1 MCIRDSYRFLEMGI
15 EPFMVTSAVT
25 GVLAQRLVR
34 RICPQCAVSYEPGPD
49 ELSFYRSVGGQG
61 MTFRRGTGCAFC
73 AHTGFRGRIGVFE
86 VLRIS
91 DAVKRLLVRDA
102 PPEALRERALIE
114 GMTTLRSAGL
124 AKIDEGLTTIPEV
137 MRSVHLSEDSGA

>member
-1 MCIRDSYRFLEMGI
+1 MGI

-34 RICPQCAVSYEPGPD
+34 RICPQCGVDYEPAAD
-49 ELSFYRSVGGQG
+49 ELSFYRSVGGRG

-73 AHTGFRGRIGVFE
+73 AHTGFHGRIGVYE

-91 DAVKRLLVRDA
+91 DAIKRLLVRDA
-102 PPEALRERALIE
+102 PPEALRERALNE
-114 GMTTLRSAGL
+114 GMTTLRTSGL
-124 AKIDEGLTTIPEV
+124 QKVDEGQTTIAEV
-137 MRSVHLSEDSGA
+137 MRSVHLSEDTGA